1 MIREYGYVYD
11 GVGNRTAERVDGVVT
26 GATYNKLNQLTA
38 SVDGGPVRFSGT
50 IDEPAQVTV
59 DGEAATASDG
69 GKAFE
74 RHLDL
79 TAGSHT
85 VEITAT
91 DASGNN
97 SSRDYLLSTTAADS
111 KTYTYDA
118 NGNLTSDR
126 VRTFLWDADGA
137 RERED
142 GAPGSG
148 VPGAK
153 QRVSKAGAPGATDE
167 QNRLI
172 SIIEGS
178 KKSKFSYDGLGR
190 RVRIRELDRG
200 TETSN
205 RTFVWSGTA
214 IVEER
219 NAAGT
224 QASKRY
230 YARGLVDRTG
240 SEDKKYYYTFDHLG
254 STREVVEDDGTT
266 VAARYEYDPFG
277 RVEKLGGSYDVD
289 FLYTGHF
296 YHQPSGLYLT
306 HYRAYDPD
314 TGVWLSR
321 DPLGYIDGPNPY
333 AYVGNDPLGKFDPTG
348 GAARC
353 IKSQSEDEL
362 AEGLT
367 FFGGVGA
374 NAAALLGFDGNIDAG
389 LYFGGGWSNWR
400 NWDIGLIFSG
410 AVQGGVNAGKDVH
423 LGGIRGSLQDQE
435 GPYLFA
441 MANVGGVPFSLTAGA
456 IDNQQSSIDHYR
468 NENDANN
475 PLSSMDPNGWFG
487 GVSFG
492 PLPAGAGAGYGEA
505 RVVSLQGVIQ
515 RVNSWFDG
523 DDEDEEE
530 D

>member
-1 MIREYGYVYD
+1 MVCP
-11 GVGNRTAERVDGVVT
+11 
-26 GATYNKLNQLTA
+26 GATH
-38 SVDGGPVRFSGT
+38 
-50 IDEPAQVTV
+50 PA
-59 DGEAATASDG
+59 G
-69 GKAFE
+69 
-74 RHLDL
+74 
-79 TAGSHT
+79 
-85 VEITAT
+85 
-91 DASGNN
+91 
-97 SSRDYLLSTTAADS
+97 DYLLSTTAADS

-172 SIIEGS
+172 SIIEAS

-254 STREVVEDDGTT
+254 STREVVEDDGVT
-266 VAARYEYDPFG
+266 VAARYDYDPFG
-277 RVEKLGGSYDVD
+277 RVEKLGGTYEAD

-306 HYRAYDPD
+306 HYRAYDPE

-321 DPLGYIDGPNPY
+321 DPLGYVDGPNPY
-333 AYVGNDPLGKFDPTG
+333 TYVSNNPIRIVDPFGLVDLNLIDQNKEPVNYQIQDN
-348 GAARC
+348 
-353 IKSQSEDEL
+353 IQSQPGEY
-362 AEGLT
+362 T
-367 FFGGVGA
+367 
-374 NAAALLGFDGNIDAG
+374 
-389 LYFGGGWSNWR
+389 
-400 NWDIGLIFSG
+400 
-410 AVQGGVNAGKDVH
+410 
-423 LGGIRGSLQDQE
+423 
-435 GPYLFA
+435 
-441 MANVGGVPFSLTAGA
+441 VGGHGDATRVEDQTANGMLNA
-456 IDNQQSSIDHYR
+456 KKL
-468 NENDANN
+468 ANKI
-475 PLSSMDPNGWFG
+475 LKDPNYKKGTPVKLYACSTG
-487 GVSFG
+487 KNQNAIAQDLATELGV
-492 PLPAGAGAGYGEA
+492 PVTAPNDILWMDT
-505 RVVSLQGVIQ
+505 QGTEIIAPRDPQNPSQPDSSNPGQWVTFQ
-515 RVNSWFDG
+515 P
-523 DDEDEEE
+523 
-530 D
+530 

>member
-1 MIREYGYVYD
+1 MVALKNWIE
-11 GVGNRTAERVDGVVT
+11 TEESAEALACWRP
-26 GATYNKLNQLTA
+26 GATH
-38 SVDGGPVRFSGT
+38 
-50 IDEPAQVTV
+50 PA
-59 DGEAATASDG
+59 G
-69 GKAFE
+69 
-74 RHLDL
+74 
-79 TAGSHT
+79 
-85 VEITAT
+85 
-91 DASGNN
+91 
-97 SSRDYLLSTTAADS
+97 DYLLSTTAADS

-172 SIIEGS
+172 SIIEAS

-254 STREVVEDDGTT
+254 SIREVVEDDGTT
-266 VAARYEYDPFG
+266 VAARYDYDPFG

-296 YHQPSGLYLT
+296 YHRPSGLHLT
-306 HYRAYDPD
+306 LYRAYDPD

-353 IKSQSEDEL
+353 IKSQSDNADEFLSFIRNQGIERKWWEDVIVERI
-362 AEGLT
+362 AENLDDIPEG
-367 FFGGVGA
+367 
-374 NAAALLGFDGNIDAG
+374 I
-389 LYFGGGWSNWR
+389 R
-400 NWDIGLIFSG
+400 NWEPDDVWGRFVDDKGNHLWNQRLPGGYHLSVDRPNG
-410 AVQGGVNAGKDVH
+410 PVNLHQDAMDPLKGPLHTYNHWQLEVQRINTSDMKEVFVD
-423 LGGIRGSLQDQE
+423 
-435 GPYLFA
+435 
-441 MANVGGVPFSLTAGA
+441 
-456 IDNQQSSIDHYR
+456 
-468 NENDANN
+468 NN
-475 PLSSMDPNGWFG
+475 PDW
-487 GVSFG
+487 
-492 PLPAGAGAGYGEA
+492 PL
-505 RVVSLQGVIQ
+505 
-515 RVNSWFDG
+515 
-523 DDEDEEE
+523 EENPRKRK
-530 D
+530 